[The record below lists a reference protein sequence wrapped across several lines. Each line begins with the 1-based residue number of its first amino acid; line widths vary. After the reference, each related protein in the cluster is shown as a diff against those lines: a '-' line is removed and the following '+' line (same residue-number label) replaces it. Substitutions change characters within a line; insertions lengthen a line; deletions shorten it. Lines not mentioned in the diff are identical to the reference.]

1 MTTKTDA
8 ALLKM
13 IANAEAKFDGHRAA
27 VLEAE
32 EQGFYPLPTPAE
44 VRRDHHFARGLERAQ
59 RARHYHG
66 IHHGWVFDGREK
78 R

>member
-32 EQGFYPLPTPAE
+32 ERGLYPLPTPAE
-44 VRRDHHFARGLERAQ
+44 VRRGRRLARAQERAVSG
-59 RARHYHG
+59 RYYHQ
-66 IHHGWVFDGREK
+66 IQHGWVCDGWVK

>member
-44 VRRDHHFARGLERAQ
+44 VRRDRRLARAQERAVSG
-59 RARHYHG
+59 RYYHQ
-66 IHHGWVFDGREK
+66 IQHGWAFR
-78 R
+78 